1 MSNWRDQVLG
11 AFTPQV
17 ARLTL
22 VADPDGLLL
31 EERVLE
37 GIRARGFELIPFED
51 PVAFRYLYEARYRSR
66 WDRDEKTDLVVV
78 LRTQAGH
85 LDSLPYD
92 LLQAG
97 RRLSF
102 SLADIFP
109 AFSYPVVAAL
119 ERGDLDALYAA
130 QQRYAP
136 SPLGDNATKD
146 FVLRHV
152 FEVAPELIRSASD
165 LLRALLRRHYRGMSI
180 PAILDERLIQLLR
193 QERRFDEWP
202 LESIVPDREA
212 FFAFLQER
220 WPAFLD
226 RLAGP
231 GERSLRDDGE
241 GYHPASPGPIDL
253 PFDHHDVR
261 VYIDN
266 LFVEGV
272 LGPVDHVQA
281 QALAKTWASVGVR
294 SVRPDDQARRTSEL
308 LESLRQ
314 SLPSSDAR
322 HGEWLRFA
330 RPWAELIVLLNQPDQ
345 MDHHWSVVR
354 EEFHSLQGE
363 VDAAFSAWLTARYAG
378 LINLPPAPPSM
389 LHQLPRFLAR
399 LLEEQRNARAAL
411 LVVDGLAMDQWLVVR
426 EALLAKEP
434 AFRFRERALFAWVPS
449 ITSVSR
455 QAIFAGR
462 PPALFPDSIGTTERE
477 PALWGR
483 FWADQGLGAGE
494 IMYAKGLGSGGLKTV
509 AESLC
514 QPRVRVAGLVIDAV
528 DRIMHGMTLGT
539 AGMHNQV
546 RQWSDRPYLASLLD
560 LLLARGFT
568 VFVTSDHGNIEARG
582 CGRPAEGA
590 IADLRGERVRVYPNA
605 ALRDRVHERF
615 PQAAAWEPMGLPD
628 SYLPLLAP
636 GRGAF
641 VREGERIVSHGAAAI
656 EEVIVP
662 LVHVEKRGT

>member
-1 MSNWRDQVLG
+1 MSNWRDRVLS

-22 VADPDGLLL
+22 VADPDALLL

-37 GIRARGFELIPFED
+37 DIRARGFELIPFDD
-51 PVAFRYLYEARYRSR
+51 PVAFRYLYESRYRSR
-66 WDRDEKTDLVVV
+66 WDRDEETDLVVV

-102 SLADIFP
+102 SLVDIFP
-109 AFSYPVVAAL
+109 GFSYPVVAAL
-119 ERGDLDALYAA
+119 ERSDLDALYAA

-136 SPLGDNATKD
+136 SPMGDNATKD

-152 FEVAPELIRSASD
+152 FEIAPELINSASD
-165 LLRALLRRHYRGMSI
+165 LLRVLLRRHYRGLSI
-180 PAILDERLIQLLR
+180 PIILDDRLIQLLR
-193 QERRFDEWP
+193 QGRRFGGWP

-226 RLAGP
+226 RLAGSVEVAVRD
-231 GERSLRDDGE
+231 GAERYQLPPRE
-241 GYHPASPGPIDL
+241 PLDL

-272 LGPVDHVQA
+272 LEPVDHDRAEV
-281 QALAKTWASVGVR
+281 LARTWARFGIR
-294 SVRPDDQARRTSEL
+294 AAHPEDQIRRASEL

-330 RPWAELIVLLNQPDQ
+330 RPWAELIALLNQQ
-345 MDHHWSVVR
+345 IEMDHHWAEAR
-354 EEFHSLQGE
+354 ERLYTLQSE
-363 VDAAFSAWLTARYAG
+363 ADAAFSAWLTGRYAG
-378 LINLPPAPPSM
+378 LINLPPVPPSM

-399 LLEEQRNARAAL
+399 LLEEQRDAKVAL
-411 LVVDGLAMDQWLVVR
+411 LVIDGLAMDQWLVVR

-546 RQWSDRPYLASLLD
+546 RQWSDQLHLAALLA
-560 LLLARGFT
+560 LLLGQGFS
-568 VFVTSDHGNIEARG
+568 VFLTSDHGNVEARG

-615 PQAAAWEPMGLPD
+615 PEAAAWEPVGLPD
-628 SYLPLLAP
+628 NYLPLLAP

-641 VREGERIVSHGAAAI
+641 VREGERIVSHGGAAI